1 MSDNIFREVD
11 EELRNERIKA
21 LWRRYGMYVIAGAV
35 AIVLIVAGNELWQW
49 WQGTTAGRSSDL
61 MQTALDAIE
70 DGDVAAAETALAAVE
85 AEGSGR
91 YPVLARFREAALMAE
106 QGRTEEALAQYDALA
121 GTVDSP
127 LLRELAQVYAGY
139 LLVDSGDV
147 AAVTA
152 RVGSLLSPEHPL
164 RNSAREALGLA
175 AHRSGDNVTA
185 LAQFQQIVL
194 DPLTAQDIMARAQ
207 VYIAQL
213 TAEGVTLASEEEAAP
228 AEDAAPAETPAQ

>member
-1 MSDNIFREVD
+1 
-11 EELRNERIKA
+11 
-21 LWRRYGMYVIAGAV
+21 
-35 AIVLIVAGNELWQW
+35 
-49 WQGTTAGRSSDL
+49 
-61 MQTALDAIE
+61 
-70 DGDVAAAETALAAVE
+70 
-85 AEGSGR
+85 
-91 YPVLARFREAALMAE
+91 
-106 QGRTEEALAQYDALA
+106 
-121 GTVDSP
+121 
-127 LLRELAQVYAGY
+127 LRELAQVYAGY